1 MVALDWN
8 ADSRLAASRRLIVKI
23 GSALLVD
30 ELSGEIRTRW
40 LTGLAADVAGLRD
53 RGAEIVIVSSGAI
66 AVGRTRP
73 QPAGRRPCAG
83 TEAGGSGDRPDPS
96 RACLAGSAWHS
107 RHDGRADP

>member
-40 LTGLAADVAGLRD
+40 LTGLAADIAGLRD

-66 AVGRTRP
+66 AVGRTRLSLP
-73 QPAGRRPCAG
+73 GGDLALEQKQRRRRPARSVLRMLG
-83 TEAGGSGDRPDPS
+83 RK
-96 RACLAGSAWHS
+96 RLALTT
-107 RHDGRADP
+107 